1 MFVLFLFI
9 IIIIIVVTIFFYIK
23 NQFNTKEEHHF
34 KLNNIVKDKSNPTQ
48 FSQHL
53 LKIPKVIILT
63 IKDKSKIP
71 NYIIRQYQHFAPSY
85 KLLIFDDEDC
95 KDFLKRE
102 YGVEYLQRFEEI
114 ELGAHKADFFRYAY
128 LYKYG
133 GVYFDVKTIL
143 LKNLTDILQ
152 DYNDNFYMVYTFTSY
167 PNGSPMIYNGVI
179 ATYPKNKVMYEVLQ
193 TIFYQKD
200 LSNYYRIL
208 IDTTEII
215 RKKITDKQIKLGVN
229 ELQSNGRLIIFKE
242 DIKPRHHCQQLDRW
256 GFCTFISDENNVN
269 LFRTRDPNYTPNY
282 E

>member
-1 MFVLFLFI
+1 MFILCLFI
-9 IIIIIVVTIFFYIK
+9 NFIIVIIFYLYITCP
-23 NQFNTKEEHHF
+23 FNTKKEHH
-34 KLNNIVKDKSNPTQ
+34 LNFDEGVRHEPKHTH
-48 FSQHL
+48 FLQHPS
-53 LKIPKVIILT
+53 KIPKVIVLT

-71 NYIIRQYQHFAPSY
+71 KYIIDQYQHFARSY
-85 KLLIFDDEDC
+85 KLLVFDDEDC
-95 KDFLKRE
+95 KEFLKKE
-102 YGVEYLQRFEEI
+102 YGFEYLQRFEEI

-152 DYNDNFYMVYTFTSY
+152 DYYDNFYMVYTFTSY

-179 ATYPKNKVMYEVLQ
+179 ATYPKNKVMYDVLQ
-193 TIFYQKD
+193 TIFHQKD

-215 RKKITDKQIKLGVN
+215 REQITDKQIKLGVN
-229 ELQSNGRLIIFKE
+229 ELQSNGRLTIFKE
-242 DIKPRHHCQQLDRW
+242 DIKPRNECKRLDRW
-256 GFCTFISDENNVN
+256 GFCTFISDSNNEN
-269 LFRTRDPNYTPNY
+269 LFRTRDPDYTPNY